1 MSKRKRSV
9 ARGSFVGALPQHRL
23 GQGEAEKRRRMR
35 RRSFDIAAIRR
46 REIERHAKHVGAA
59 ETEDLERWLIA
70 WVWHN
75 GKAKDQIWSVM
86 ECARNM
92 GRKISEKD
100 ASEII
105 EEASITRKHLSADNL
120 ARFLGVTFE
129 QRRRLGLTTIGS
141 IDVKKRARK
150 ELRRRRNRRA
160 HEQRRRANGVR
171 PRAEYRATSRTAI
184 KPWEAA
190 GMSRRTWYR
199 KTSAAMAAAM
209 AAKAA
214 AAAPARA
221 AAVAAKDGAV
231 PLGTSPS
238 AAMPTLTECAENGTS
253 PSAALFLSPAD
264 TPVPPERK
272 QGDFR
277 EGDCPKG
284 TAQTASPTS
293 LVLENGVLLTRR
305 WIAARERLCGCRHN
319 GRLYPQVCQ
328 KEAAEWHQAITE
340 KPPDAVAD
348 VPDQAEKAPPAADVI
363 DEADRAKQEVAQL
376 VSALPV
382 SVTGR
387 PAETANSR
395 DCVVCGGD
403 LYRCFPLKC
412 PLKSASRERLH

>member
-1 MSKRKRSV
+1 
-9 ARGSFVGALPQHRL
+9 
-23 GQGEAEKRRRMR
+23 MR

-105 EEASITRKHLSADNL
+105 EASITRKHLSADNL

-214 AAAPARA
+214 AA
-221 AAVAAKDGAV
+221 VAAKDGAV

-238 AAMPTLTECAENGTS
+238 AAIPTLTECAENGTS

-264 TPVPPERK
+264 TPVPLERK

-340 KPPDAVAD
+340 KQPDAAD
-348 VPDQAEKAPPAADVI
+348 AVPDQAEKAPPASDVI
-363 DEADRAKQEVAQL
+363 NEAEKAKQEAVAET
-376 VSALPV
+376 ARTPP
-382 SVTGR
+382 SVTGSSSE
-387 PAETANSR
+387 AAGFR
-395 DCVVCGGD
+395 DCAVCGDD

-412 PLKSASRERLH
+412 PIRQRASPH

>member
-1 MSKRKRSV
+1 MKQPRRKR
-9 ARGSFVGALPQHRL
+9 RGAFNLP
-23 GQGEAEKRRRMR
+23 
-35 RRSFDIAAIRR
+35 AIRR
-46 REIERHAKHVGAA
+46 REIERHARDVGAA
-59 ETEDLERWLIA
+59 DTEDYWRWLVA

-75 GKAKDQIWSVM
+75 PTSKDQVGALENIS
-86 ECARNM
+86 EKM
-92 GRKISEKD
+92 GRKLGP
-100 ASEII
+100 SEIDEI
-105 EEASITRKHLSADNL
+105 LDQAKDTRRRCSADAL
-120 ARFLGVTFE
+120 AKFLGVTYE
-129 QRRRLGLTTIGS
+129 RRQRLRITTIGA
-141 IDVKKRARK
+141 IDVSERGRK

-190 GMSRRTWYR
+190 GMSRRTWYL

-209 AAKAA
+209 AAAAAVRAAAVAEVVKVAEAQVVAKAA
-214 AAAPARA
+214 AAPPARAAVAAAPARA

-238 AAMPTLTECAENGTS
+238 AAIATLTECAENGTS

-319 GRLYPQVCQ
+319 GWLYSEACQ
-328 KEAAEWHQAITE
+328 E
-340 KPPDAVAD
+340 PVAD
-348 VPDQAEKAPPAADVI
+348 VPDQAEKAPAPADVI
-363 DEADRAKQEVAQL
+363 STPDPVPPRPMLPGDRRRAEIRARNQEAVQRFD
-376 VSALPV
+376 
-382 SVTGR
+382 
-387 PAETANSR
+387 AEI
-395 DCVVCGGD
+395 
-403 LYRCFPLKC
+403 
-412 PLKSASRERLH
+412 RERSRPH

>member
-105 EEASITRKHLSADNL
+105 EASITRKHLSADNL

-214 AAAPARA
+214 AAPARAA

-238 AAMPTLTECAENGTS
+238 AAIPTLTECAENGTS

-319 GRLYPQVCQ
+319 GRLYPQACQ

-340 KPPDAVAD
+340 KQPDAAD
-348 VPDQAEKAPPAADVI
+348 AVPDQAEKAPPAQPD
-363 DEADRAKQEVAQL
+363 QP
-376 VSALPV
+376 VSAPDPVATDSLPPRPKGMPDGDY
-382 SVTGR
+382 GR
-387 PAETANSR
+387 MLQRFRNQKAVEQFDAAM
-395 DCVVCGGD
+395 
-403 LYRCFPLKC
+403 K
-412 PLKSASRERLH
+412 ARLH